1 MLKLKTKWLSR
12 WAKKNRISDISLLQ
26 AIENLELNLSSVS
39 LGGGLFKVRVA
50 LSNSGKSSGFRTL
63 IVYKEKSRAII
74 VYGFAKNEKENL
86 TSSELQVFKAL
97 SKDILKQSTK
107 DLEIAV
113 KHNIFIPIKGDL
125 K

>member
-12 WAKKNRISDISLLQ
+12 WAKKNRISDNSLLQ